1 MERNQNEVNEMN
13 YTIASMSDTRGDMS
27 IDFDRNGNMYMICLR
42 NTETNE
48 LTYKEFTNHADAVE
62 LFSKLSMA
70 ILTGCYSYEDR
81 KAMFN

>member
-1 MERNQNEVNEMN
+1 MI
-13 YTIASMSDTRGDMS
+13 YTIATMSDTHGDMS
-27 IDFDRNGNMYMICLR
+27 IDFDKSGNMYLICLR

-48 LTYKEFTNHADAVE
+48 LTYKEFADHADAVE
-62 LFSKLSMA
+62 LFNKLSMA